1 MKLNMLDR
9 AVMSVSPQ
17 RGLRRVRAKALA
29 EVILGTSAG
38 YDAAGKGRRG
48 QWIRGS
54 GTSQTTETRRAITI
68 LRGRHRELVRNNGYV
83 SAAINETVSLT
94 IGDGLQP
101 VARGG
106 TDEQRKL
113 AQELMLE
120 WAKSTFIDVDGLLD
134 LFGLQAL
141 MMRTETEGGEGLA
154 LKRIRKIPGIRV
166 PLQIRVL
173 EGDYLDHTRDGTID
187 GRRVVMGVAFGP
199 ELDRVGYYIHRHHP
213 GDNEVVLGGS
223 RFTPVSE
230 VAHVYE
236 IRRPGQVR
244 GMPRATSVMMRVDN
258 LDKFQDAR
266 LEQQKIAACLAALIT
281 QGEDGKVKGDVL
293 PERLE
298 PAMLARLGPDES
310 VTSLNPPSVSGQQE
324 FVTGEEHI
332 IAKGY
337 GLNHQV
343 LTGNISGA
351 NFSSSKIGRLDVY
364 GNVGRWRRQMIIP
377 QFCKRV
383 EAWFIEAAY
392 LAGYDLTGITFD
404 WVPPRSEIL
413 NLRDDIPALIK
424 QARGGFG
431 SMFSLLRSLG
441 HPDPREVLQEIAE
454 CNQLLDDLGI
464 VLDSDPRRTT
474 AGGQLQPE
482 EVEPPPPN
490 DPDSG
495 ALDEA

>member
-1 MKLNMLDR
+1 MAWIQSDLDKLD
-9 AVMSVSPQ
+9 
-17 RGLRRVRAKALA
+17 KALA
-29 EVILGTSAG
+29 TGVTTVAFRDRTVSYRSLDEMLRLRSRIVSELQSTSGTVTERVQRVSF
-38 YDAAGKGRRG
+38 DK
-48 QWIRGS
+48 

-199 ELDRVGYYIHRHHP
+199 EL
-213 GDNEVVLGGS
+213 E
-223 RFTPVSE
+223 
-230 VAHVYE
+230 
-236 IRRPGQVR
+236 
-244 GMPRATSVMMRVDN
+244 
-258 LDKFQDAR
+258 
-266 LEQQKIAACLAALIT
+266 
-281 QGEDGKVKGDVL
+281 
-293 PERLE
+293 
-298 PAMLARLGPDES
+298 
-310 VTSLNPPSVSGQQE
+310 
-324 FVTGEEHI
+324 
-332 IAKGY
+332 
-337 GLNHQV
+337 
-343 LTGNISGA
+343 
-351 NFSSSKIGRLDVY
+351 IGRLDVY